1 MEGQDYLPLFDYYY
15 EEMKPKGCFKILCGT
30 HVTDDAGTGI
40 VHTAPAFGAED
51 YQISREY
58 NIIHPDDPCVCI
70 DDSGIFIDKVKDFSG
85 RKIKETDKD
94 IIQFLKE
101 KDRLIKS

>member
-1 MEGQDYLPLFDYYY
+1 MKGKELEGMEYEPLFDYYF

-51 YQISREY
+51 Y
-58 NIIHPDDPCVCI
+58 
-70 DDSGIFIDKVKDFSG
+70 
-85 RKIKETDKD
+85 
-94 IIQFLKE
+94 
-101 KDRLIKS
+101 